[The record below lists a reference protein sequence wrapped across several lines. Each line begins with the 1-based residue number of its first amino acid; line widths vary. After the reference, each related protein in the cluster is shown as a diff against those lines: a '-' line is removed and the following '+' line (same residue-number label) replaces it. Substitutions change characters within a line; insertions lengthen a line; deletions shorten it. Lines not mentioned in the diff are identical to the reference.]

1 MTSRMTEARHPRV
14 AALEARFA
22 EIDVQSMRGL
32 PLRNAALTVEAVG
45 FAPCAAD
52 ALLGVLVTP
61 WFMNLVLLPLAPER
75 IDPARYGRAETI
87 PLPGGARAFLYGGD
101 PAVGAF
107 RAASLHSPM
116 EVFLSPAQARAEAR
130 LRLAEALTPPAP
142 PPPPA
147 LDRRA
152 LFGRARMS
160 QARV

>member
-1 MTSRMTEARHPRV
+1 MTPCPTNARHSRV

-22 EIDVQSMRGL
+22 EIDVSAMRGL
-32 PLRNAALTVEAVG
+32 PLHNPALAVEAVG

-61 WFMNLVLLPLAPER
+61 WFMNLLLLPLAPER

-87 PLPGGARAFLYGGD
+87 PLPGGARVFLYGGD
-101 PAVGAF
+101 AAVGAF

-116 EVFLSPAQARAEAR
+116 EVFLSPAQARAEAK
-130 LRLAEALTPPAP
+130 LRLAEALAPPA
-142 PPPPA
+142 PPA

-152 LFGRARMS
+152 LFGRARMP
-160 QARV
+160 QARA